1 MADQPQP
8 RRQERGRRRIEQVLD
23 TAAEMFAEQGYAEVS
38 TNAIARRAGMS
49 PGSLYQ
55 FFANKEAIAEAL
67 AERYLPELAEAHAA
81 ALAPDVATVDLDEL
95 LDRLVDPI
103 VAVHVRY
110 PGMKELFGRPGLPD
124 GVTAPAH
131 DLRAT
136 VRDRIA
142 HVVRSRAP
150 HLDPAAVD
158 RHTSTLVVL
167 VGTFVPMAVAADTS
181 DADRA
186 EIVREF
192 KTVLRGYVGQIGSG
206 PVL

>member
-1 MADQPQP
+1 VADQPQP
-8 RRQERGRRRIEQVLD
+8 RRQERGRRRIELVLD

-67 AERYLPELAEAHAA
+67 AERYLPELAAAHAG
-81 ALAPDVATVDLDEL
+81 ALAPDIATVDLDEL

-110 PGMKELFGRPGLPD
+110 PGMKELFGRPGLPS

-142 HVVRSRAP
+142 HVVRSRMP
-150 HLDPAAVD
+150 HLDAAAVD
-158 RHTSTLVVL
+158 RHTSTLLVL
-167 VGTFVPMAVAADTS
+167 VGTFVPMAVAADTGA
-181 DADRA
+181 ADRD

-192 KTVLRGYVGQIGSG
+192 KTVLRGYMRQIGG
-206 PVL
+206 DQ